1 MSTGKDSVFKAFAA
15 FDFDNDAAFQTGL
28 QTIPNNSDP
37 RVLEQAKIFY
47 FSKTVAPLNASE
59 YAEWKAAHSAS
70 DNNNVGTEPTENVGE
85 NVGGDAGDQG
95 SQSHLPSAAGIPGAP
110 YSASFVEIVDM
121 IVQGKEIPG
130 IRDIPDLINDQT
142 PSAST
147 AKAPPKPWE
156 TQQEPQ

>member
-1 MSTGKDSVFKAFAA
+1 MSTGKESAFKAFEA
-15 FDFDNDAAFQTGL
+15 FDFENDTAFQTGL

-70 DNNNVGTEPTENVGE
+70 DSNNVGTEPTDNVDGNGDGGE
-85 NVGGDAGDQG
+85 G
-95 SQSHLPSAAGIPGAP
+95 SQRHLPSAAGIPGAP
-110 YSASFVEIVDM
+110 YSASFAEIVDM
-121 IVQGKEIPG
+121 IVQGKDIPG

>member
-1 MSTGKDSVFKAFAA
+1 MSTEKNSAFKVFEA

-70 DNNNVGTEPTENVGE
+70 DNNNVGTEPADNVDENG
-85 NVGGDAGDQG
+85 GGDGDEG

-110 YSASFVEIVDM
+110 YSASFAEIVDM
-121 IVQGKEIPG
+121 I
-130 IRDIPDLINDQT
+130 
-142 PSAST
+142 
-147 AKAPPKPWE
+147 
-156 TQQEPQ
+156 